1 VTEKAVGRLVWDW
14 PLRAW
19 HWLFAVAV
27 AGAWITG
34 QWGGY
39 DWRQWHFWFGQS
51 AVGLVIFRI
60 VWGFVGPRHAR
71 FARFVTGP
79 RRLVAYLA
87 TLPRRDAPESA
98 GHSPLGAM
106 AVLVILAVIAAQ
118 AGSGLF
124 MTDDIL
130 YEGPWY
136 VAVSSDTADLA
147 STVHHRL
154 AWPVGVL
161 IGLHL
166 AAILAYRL
174 YKGQRLTRAM
184 ITGRKPSDRISAS
197 ASISHSRSVLALV
210 VIVLVALL
218 TWWLLAVAPPE
229 PSAELD
235 FY

>member
-1 VTEKAVGRLVWDW
+1 
-14 PLRAW
+14 
-19 HWLFAVAV
+19 
-27 AGAWITG
+27 
-34 QWGGY
+34 
-39 DWRQWHFWFGQS
+39 
-51 AVGLVIFRI
+51 VIFRI

-98 GHSPLGAM
+98 GHSPLGAL

-197 ASISHSRSVLALV
+197 DSISHSRSVLALV